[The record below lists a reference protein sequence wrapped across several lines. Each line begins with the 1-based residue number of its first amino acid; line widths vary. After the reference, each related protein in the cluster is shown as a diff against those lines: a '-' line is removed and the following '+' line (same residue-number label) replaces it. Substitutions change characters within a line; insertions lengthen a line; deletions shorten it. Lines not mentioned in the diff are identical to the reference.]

1 MDIAVVDGLSRGD
14 CVRASLNNLTEN
26 GVLILDDFYR
36 QPQSVYKPL
45 EKEGFNYISFFGATP
60 IGPNGSS
67 TTVFYPP
74 NNCLNI

>member
-36 QPQSVYKPL
+36 QLQSVYKTL
-45 EKEGFNYISFFGATP
+45 GKEGFKHISFYRATP